1 MIGFQ
6 LSIRAAKAPES
17 VALVFG
23 ARRLTY
29 AELNDRACRLA
40 NGLAERGIDHG
51 SRVAALVHNCNHFIE
66 ALFATAKLG
75 AIFVPLNFRLVA
87 REIALQL
94 EASTPAALISGHRF
108 DEVLERLRTHP
119 ALPPHVLR
127 VDDEIPVDAAPN
139 AQDPYEQWLSTCARD
154 EPPCR
159 ATADD
164 VQMLMHSSG
173 TTGLPKGAVYTHA
186 TTYASCA
193 AKIIDFALTESDLAA
208 VFGPLF
214 HAGPLMDLTLP
225 LLLRGG
231 SVVLGAS
238 RGFDPARLLETLA
251 AERATVVP
259 IYPTML
265 RRVTTA
271 ALPAELDLSALRLII
286 TGGEPTPE
294 PVIRAVH
301 ERFPRID
308 FINNY
313 GSTEGGP
320 VTTFLAARE
329 SLRKIGSVGK
339 ESFGVEVRIADDEG
353 RAVGAGGVGEILVR
367 SPFVCRGY
375 WRRPEE
381 TAKSQRDGW
390 WRTGDLGWRDTEG
403 FLWIAGR
410 SKDLIKSGTESIYP
424 VEVEQAIA
432 MLPGVREVA
441 VVGVPDD
448 EWGEAVAAFVVCDA
462 GTGIDAERVVAH
474 CREQLASYKKPRH
487 VVFIDS
493 LPRGATGK
501 VSKPELRR
509 QWEAGSRA
517 R

>member
-1 MIGFQ
+1 MIGYQ
-6 LSIRAAKAPES
+6 LSIRAPDAT
-17 VALVFG
+17 ALVFG

-29 AELNDRACRLA
+29 AQLNERACRLA
-40 NGLAERGIDHG
+40 NGLAALGVGRGC
-51 SRVAALVHNCNHFIE
+51 RVAALTHNCNYFVE

-94 EASTPAALISGHRF
+94 EASTPAALIAAHRF
-108 DEVLERLRTHP
+108 AAVLESLGAHP
-119 ALPPHVLR
+119 AMPPHVLR
-127 VDDEIPVDAAPN
+127 VDDEMHTETHAESSDT
-139 AQDPYEQWLSTCARD
+139 YEQWLRACPAHEPHCAAGP
-154 EPPCR
+154 E
-159 ATADD
+159 D

-173 TTGLPKGAVYTHA
+173 TTGLPKGVVFTHA

-193 AKIIDFALTESDLAA
+193 AKIIDFALTDRDVTV

-225 LLLRGG
+225 LLMRGG
-231 SVVLGAS
+231 TVVLGPS
-238 RGFDPARLLETLA
+238 RSFDPRELVATIA

-265 RRVTTA
+265 RRVLA
-271 ALPAELDLSALRLII
+271 APTPDRLDLSALRLII
-286 TGGEPTPE
+286 TGGEAAPV
-294 PVIRAVH
+294 PVISAVH
-301 ERFPRID
+301 ERFPGAG

-320 VTTFLAARE
+320 VTTFLAPAE

-339 ESFGVEVRIADDEG
+339 EAFSVEVRIADEEG
-353 RAVGAGGVGEILVR
+353 RAVSGAGAVGEILVR

-375 WRRPEE
+375 WNRPEE
-381 TAKSQRDGW
+381 TARSLRDGW
-390 WRTGDLGWRDTEG
+390 WRTGDLGWRDDEG

-410 SKDLIKSGTESIYP
+410 STDLIKSGAESIYP
-424 VEVEQAIA
+424 IEVEQAIA
-432 MLPGVREVA
+432 MLPGVQEVG

-448 EWGEAVAAFVVCDA
+448 EWGETVAAYVVKDPA
-462 GTGIDAERVVAH
+462 VRLDTEQILAH
-474 CREQLASYKKPRH
+474 CRQWLAGYKKPRH

-493 LPRGATGK
+493 LPRGPTSK
-501 VSKPELRR
+501 VSKAALRER
-509 QWEAGSRA
+509 WEARRES
-517 R
+517 